1 MAGERAGEA
10 PAAGD
15 YLIPH
20 CICSGTFFNDSSRK
34 DRTNNRDSTENS

>member
-15 YLIPH
+15 YLTALYLFWNIFQR
-20 CICSGTFFNDSSRK
+20 FFPEGSY
-34 DRTNNRDSTENS
+34 E